1 MKGLITIVFLL
12 LTTQFASANAEV
24 LPVVNLEVK
33 EIVVKKNA
41 PDSDALVRLYR
52 HKNSR
57 IKSAL
62 EFRTKRNSK
71 KLA

>member
-1 MKGLITIVFLL
+1 MKGILTIVFLL
-12 LTTQFASANAEV
+12 IAIQFVSAKSEV
-24 LPVVNLEVK
+24 LPVAQLPVK

-41 PDSDALVRLYR
+41 PETGSLVRLYR

>member
-1 MKGLITIVFLL
+1 MKGILTIAFLL
-12 LTTQFASANAEV
+12 LTTQLVTAKSEV
-24 LPVVNLEVK
+24 LPVAQLPVK

-41 PDSDALVRLYR
+41 QETDSLARLYR

>member
-1 MKGLITIVFLL
+1 MKGIITIVFLL
-12 LTTQFASANAEV
+12 LTTQLVAAKSEV
-24 LPVVNLEVK
+24 LPVVKLPVQ
-33 EIVVKKNA
+33 EIVVKMNA
-41 PDSDALVRLYR
+41 PESDSLARLYR
-52 HKNSR
+52 SKNSR